1 MAMTPNARR
10 ADRDALDSESAMLPQ
25 DPPHWVVRGTAWLI
39 IALFATALLAA
50 VLVHVPETFRCP
62 CILVPEGGAD
72 PIQSPRLAE
81 IRQVRAGEGREVAA
95 GDVLFVLSS
104 EDVGDRDTQARTLEE
119 DLASRKR
126 NMKQA
131 EATDAADLE
140 IKDHEIAQADEEV
153 RFRETSV
160 GVERDLA
167 ARYEKLSKIGVYSET
182 DLVLRRLEL
191 AGAEKDLSVASRT
204 RQQVILQRQQMA
216 AEQARQRSDQH
227 AEIEKL
233 EIRLGALKR
242 ELEDSHQNLIS
253 VRAPYDA
260 VVISLAANN
269 PGSVVQRGQELCQ
282 LARAD
287 GGLRLRLLLAE
298 PGLARIAVGQ
308 RVRFFADAFPYQR
321 YGTISGTLS
330 WISPSA
336 VSSREGK
343 QFVALAT
350 LDRKAFQVGGQARPL
365 RVGMGGE
372 ARIVVGSRTLIEFV
386 LEPIRQL
393 RENLGRPTL

>member
-1 MAMTPNARR
+1 MTPNARR
-10 ADRDALDSESAMLPQ
+10 ADQEALDSESPLLPQ
-25 DPPHWVVRGTAWLI
+25 DPPHWVVRGTAWMI
-39 IALFATALLAA
+39 IALFATALLAL
-50 VLVHVPETFRCP
+50 VVVHVPETIRCP

-72 PIQSPRLAE
+72 PIQSPRLAV
-81 IRQVRAGEGREVAA
+81 IRQVRVGEGREVSA
-95 GDVLFVLSS
+95 GDELFVLSS

-126 NMKQA
+126 NLRQA

-153 RFRETSV
+153 KFRETSV

-191 AGAEKDLSVASRT
+191 AGAEKDLSIASRT
-204 RQQVILQRQQMA
+204 REQVILQRQQMA
-216 AEQARQRSDQH
+216 AEQARQRSDQL
-227 AEIEKL
+227 AEIKKL
-233 EIRLGALKR
+233 EIRMDALKR
-242 ELEDSHQNLIS
+242 QSEDSQQNLIS
-253 VRAPYDA
+253 IRAPYGA
-260 VVISLAANN
+260 VVISMAENN
-269 PGSVVQRGQELCQ
+269 PGSVVQNGQELCQ
-282 LARAD
+282 LARTD
-287 GGLRLRLLLAE
+287 GKLRVRLMLAE
-298 PGLARIAVGQ
+298 QGLARLAVGQ

-321 YGTISGTLS
+321 YGTLTGTLS

-336 VSSREGK
+336 VESRDGK

-350 LDRKAFQVGGQARPL
+350 LERETFEVGGQPRPL
-365 RVGMGGE
+365 RVGMKGE
-372 ARIVVGSRTLIEFV
+372 ARIVVGSRTLIEYA

-393 RENLGRPTL
+393 RENLGR